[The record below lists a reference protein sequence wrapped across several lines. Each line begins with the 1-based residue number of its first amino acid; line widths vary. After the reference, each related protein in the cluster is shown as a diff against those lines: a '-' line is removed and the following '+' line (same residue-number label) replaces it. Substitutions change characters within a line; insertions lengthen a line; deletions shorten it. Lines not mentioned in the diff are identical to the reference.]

1 MDTKTYL
8 SQIKEYENVIKNNLS
23 EIYHLRMLA
32 SSIKA
37 TNDGIS
43 RSKGQNNDPMG
54 NAVARIVDLENETE
68 IKVKKFIEIRKKIIR
83 QIEYFKN
90 TKYYAVLFERYVD
103 CKTFE
108 TIANENDYSF
118 RQIVRIHKIALQEF
132 EKVFGDEYMS

>member
-1 MDTKTYL
+1 MLIFFPSY
-8 SQIKEYENVIKNNLS
+8 IWYKN
-23 EIYHLRMLA
+23 
-32 SSIKA
+32 
-37 TNDGIS
+37 
-43 RSKGQNNDPMG
+43 
-54 NAVARIVDLENETE
+54 
-68 IKVKKFIEIRKKIIR
+68 IRKKIIR